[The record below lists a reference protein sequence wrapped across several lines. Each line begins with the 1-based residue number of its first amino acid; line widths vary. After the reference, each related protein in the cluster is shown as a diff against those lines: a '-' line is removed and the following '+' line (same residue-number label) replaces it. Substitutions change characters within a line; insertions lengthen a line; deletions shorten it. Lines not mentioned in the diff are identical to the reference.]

1 MLYIFSLCRK
11 IKYMK
16 NFFKKMQPNRKK
28 GNIQVKGILKKE
40 FRSKLEVKN
49 RKIYNYMSNN
59 ILKIEDIMND
69 YTNYIYT
76 IIRNSYVNLPD
87 EDVEE
92 IVLDVFLTL
101 WNNQGKL
108 DINKKLSSY
117 IVGITRNLIKKKYRN
132 LIKNDNIEDYENQLV
147 DLTNIELIFSEN
159 EKQKVILE
167 ELEKRK
173 KDDKEIFIQYY
184 YEERNIKEIS
194 KIFNI
199 SESKVKSKLFR
210 IRKKLK
216 KVLNGRGYGTN
227 E

>member
-1 MLYIFSLCRK
+1 M
-11 IKYMK
+11 
-16 NFFKKMQPNRKK
+16 
-28 GNIQVKGILKKE
+28 
-40 FRSKLEVKN
+40 EVKN

-92 IVLDVFLTL
+92 IVLDVFLTI
-101 WNNQGKL
+101 WNNQSKL

-117 IVGITRNLIKKKYRN
+117 IVGITRNLIKKKYRDY
-132 LIKNDNIEDYENQLV
+132 ITNDNIEDYEEQLV
-147 DLTNIELIFSEN
+147 DLTNIELRFSKN
-159 EKQKVILE
+159 EKQKVILN
-167 ELEKRK
+167 ELEKMK
-173 KDDKEIFIQYY
+173 KEDKEIFIQYY

-194 KIFNI
+194 KIFNV

>member
-1 MLYIFSLCRK
+1 M
-11 IKYMK
+11 
-16 NFFKKMQPNRKK
+16 
-28 GNIQVKGILKKE
+28 
-40 FRSKLEVKN
+40 EVKN

-76 IIRNSYVNLPD
+76 IIRNSYINLPD

-92 IVLDVFLTL
+92 IVLDVFLTI
-101 WNNQGKL
+101 WNNQNKL
-108 DINKKLSSY
+108 DINKKISSY

-132 LIKNDNIEDYENQLV
+132 YITNDNIEDYEEQLV
-147 DLTNIELIFSEN
+147 DLTNIELTFSEN
-159 EKQKVILE
+159 ERKKEILN
-167 ELEKRK
+167 ELEKMK
-173 KDDKEIFIQYY
+173 NEDKEIFIQYY

>member
-1 MLYIFSLCRK
+1 M
-11 IKYMK
+11 
-16 NFFKKMQPNRKK
+16 NFFSKKCNQIEKN

-59 ILKIEDIMND
+59 ILNMEDIMND

-92 IVLDVFLTL
+92 IVLDVFLTI
-101 WNNQGKL
+101 WNNQSKL

-132 LIKNDNIEDYENQLV
+132 YITNDNIEDYEEQLV

-159 EKQKVILE
+159 EKQNVILN
-167 ELEKRK
+167 ELEKMK
-173 KDDKEIFIQYY
+173 NEDKEIFIQYY

>member
-1 MLYIFSLCRK
+1 M
-11 IKYMK
+11 
-16 NFFKKMQPNRKK
+16 
-28 GNIQVKGILKKE
+28 
-40 FRSKLEVKN
+40 EVKN

-92 IVLDVFLTL
+92 IVLDVFLTI
-101 WNNQGKL
+101 WNNQSKL

-117 IVGITRNLIKKKYRN
+117 IVGIIRNLIKKKYRN
-132 LIKNDNIEDYENQLV
+132 YIANDNIEDYEEQLV

-159 EKQKVILE
+159 EKQKVILN
-167 ELEKRK
+167 ELEKMK
-173 KDDKEIFIQYY
+173 NEDKEIFIQYY

>member
-1 MLYIFSLCRK
+1 M
-11 IKYMK
+11 
-16 NFFKKMQPNRKK
+16 
-28 GNIQVKGILKKE
+28 
-40 FRSKLEVKN
+40 EVKN
-49 RKIYNYMSNN
+49 RKIYNYMNDN
-59 ILKIEDIMND
+59 ILKLEDIMND

-92 IVLDVFLTL
+92 IVLDVFLTI
-101 WNNQGKL
+101 WNNQSKL

-117 IVGITRNLIKKKYRN
+117 IVGITRNLIKKKYRDY
-132 LIKNDNIEDYENQLV
+132 ITNDNIEDYEDQLI
-147 DLTNIELIFSEN
+147 DLTNIELTFSEKD
-159 EKQKVILE
+159 KQKVILN
-167 ELEKRK
+167 ELEKMK

>member
-1 MLYIFSLCRK
+1 M
-11 IKYMK
+11 
-16 NFFKKMQPNRKK
+16 
-28 GNIQVKGILKKE
+28 
-40 FRSKLEVKN
+40 EVKN

-92 IVLDVFLTL
+92 IVLDVFLTI
-101 WNNQGKL
+101 WNNQSKL

-117 IVGITRNLIKKKYRN
+117 IVGITRNLIKKKYRDY
-132 LIKNDNIEDYENQLV
+132 ITNDNIEDYEEQLV
-147 DLTNIELIFSEN
+147 DLTNIELIFSKN
-159 EKQKVILE
+159 EKQKVILN
-167 ELEKRK
+167 ELEKMK
-173 KDDKEIFIQYY
+173 KEDKEIFIQYY

-194 KIFNI
+194 KIFNV

>member
-1 MLYIFSLCRK
+1 M
-11 IKYMK
+11 
-16 NFFKKMQPNRKK
+16 
-28 GNIQVKGILKKE
+28 
-40 FRSKLEVKN
+40 EVKN
-49 RKIYNYMSNN
+49 RKICDYMSNN

-76 IIRNSYVNLPD
+76 IIRNSYINLPD

-92 IVLDVFLTL
+92 IVLDVFLTI
-101 WNNQGKL
+101 WNNQNKL

-132 LIKNDNIEDYENQLV
+132 NITNDNIEDYEDQLV
-147 DLTNIELIFSEN
+147 DLTNIELAFSEN
-159 EKQKVILE
+159 ERKKEILKA
-167 ELEKRK
+167 LEKMK
-173 KDDKEIFIQYY
+173 NEDKEIFIQYY

>member
-1 MLYIFSLCRK
+1 M
-11 IKYMK
+11 
-16 NFFKKMQPNRKK
+16 
-28 GNIQVKGILKKE
+28 
-40 FRSKLEVKN
+40 EVKN

-92 IVLDVFLTL
+92 IVLDVFLTI
-101 WNNQGKL
+101 WNNQSKL

-132 LIKNDNIEDYENQLV
+132 YITNDNIEDYEEQLV
-147 DLTNIELIFSEN
+147 DLINIELTFSEN
-159 EKQKVILE
+159 ERKKEILNA
-167 ELEKRK
+167 LEKMK
-173 KDDKEIFIQYY
+173 NEDKEIFIQYY
-184 YEERNIKEIS
+184 YEERSIKEIS

-216 KVLNGRGYGTN
+216 KVLNERGYGTN

>member
-1 MLYIFSLCRK
+1 M
-11 IKYMK
+11 
-16 NFFKKMQPNRKK
+16 
-28 GNIQVKGILKKE
+28 
-40 FRSKLEVKN
+40 EVKN
-49 RKIYNYMSNN
+49 IKIYNYMSNN
-59 ILKIEDIMND
+59 ILNMEDIMND

-76 IIRNSYVNLPD
+76 IIRNSYINLPN

-92 IVLDVFLTL
+92 IVLDVFLTI
-101 WNNQGKL
+101 WNNQNKL

-132 LIKNDNIEDYENQLV
+132 YITNDNIEDYEEQLV
-147 DLTNIELIFSEN
+147 DLTNIELTFSEN
-159 EKQKVILE
+159 ERKKEILNA
-167 ELEKRK
+167 LEKMK
-173 KDDKEIFIQYY
+173 NEDKEIFIQYY

>member
-1 MLYIFSLCRK
+1 M
-11 IKYMK
+11 
-16 NFFKKMQPNRKK
+16 
-28 GNIQVKGILKKE
+28 
-40 FRSKLEVKN
+40 EVKN
-49 RKIYNYMSNN
+49 RKIYNYISNN

-92 IVLDVFLTL
+92 IVLDVFLTI
-101 WNNQGKL
+101 WNNQRKL

-117 IVGITRNLIKKKYRN
+117 IVGITRNLIKKKYRSYITN
-132 LIKNDNIEDYENQLV
+132 ENIEDYEDQLV

-159 EKQKVILE
+159 EKQKVILD
-167 ELEKRK
+167 ELEKMENE
-173 KDDKEIFIQYY
+173 DKEIFIQYY

>member
-1 MLYIFSLCRK
+1 M
-11 IKYMK
+11 
-16 NFFKKMQPNRKK
+16 
-28 GNIQVKGILKKE
+28 
-40 FRSKLEVKN
+40 EVKN

-76 IIRNSYVNLPD
+76 IIRNSYINLPD

-92 IVLDVFLTL
+92 IVLDVFLTI
-101 WNNQGKL
+101 WNNQNKL

-132 LIKNDNIEDYENQLV
+132 YTTNDNIEDYEEQLV

-159 EKQKVILE
+159 EKQKVILN
-167 ELEKRK
+167 ELEKMK
-173 KDDKEIFIQYY
+173 NEDKEIFIQYY

>member
-1 MLYIFSLCRK
+1 M
-11 IKYMK
+11 
-16 NFFKKMQPNRKK
+16 
-28 GNIQVKGILKKE
+28 
-40 FRSKLEVKN
+40 EVKN

-59 ILKIEDIMND
+59 ILKIEDIIND

-92 IVLDVFLTL
+92 IVLDVFLTI
-101 WNNQGKL
+101 WNNQSKL

-132 LIKNDNIEDYENQLV
+132 YITNDNIENYEEQLV

-159 EKQKVILE
+159 EKQKIILD
-167 ELEKRK
+167 ELEKMK
-173 KDDKEIFIQYY
+173 NEDKEIFIQYY

-199 SESKVKSKLFR
+199 
-210 IRKKLK
+210 
-216 KVLNGRGYGTN
+216 LNQK
-227 E
+227 

>member
-1 MLYIFSLCRK
+1 M
-11 IKYMK
+11 
-16 NFFKKMQPNRKK
+16 
-28 GNIQVKGILKKE
+28 
-40 FRSKLEVKN
+40 EVKN
-49 RKIYNYMSNN
+49 RKIYNYISNN

-92 IVLDVFLTL
+92 IVLDVFLTI
-101 WNNQGKL
+101 WNNQSKL

-132 LIKNDNIEDYENQLV
+132 YITNDNIEDYEDQLV
-147 DLTNIELIFSEN
+147 DLTNIELIISEN
-159 EKQKVILE
+159 EKQKVILG
-167 ELEKRK
+167 ELEKMK
-173 KDDKEIFIQYY
+173 NEDKEVFIQYY

-194 KIFNI
+194 KMFNI

>member
-1 MLYIFSLCRK
+1 M
-11 IKYMK
+11 
-16 NFFKKMQPNRKK
+16 
-28 GNIQVKGILKKE
+28 
-40 FRSKLEVKN
+40 EVKN

-59 ILKIEDIMND
+59 ILKIEEIMND

-76 IIRNSYVNLPD
+76 VIRNSYINLPD

-92 IVLDVFLTL
+92 IVLDVFLTI
-101 WNNQGKL
+101 WNNQSKL

-132 LIKNDNIEDYENQLV
+132 YITNDNIEDYEDQLV

-167 ELEKRK
+167 ELEKMK
-173 KDDKEIFIQYY
+173 NEDKEIFIQYY
-184 YEERNIKEIS
+184 YKERNIKEIS

>member
-1 MLYIFSLCRK
+1 M
-11 IKYMK
+11 
-16 NFFKKMQPNRKK
+16 
-28 GNIQVKGILKKE
+28 
-40 FRSKLEVKN
+40 EVKN
-49 RKIYNYMSNN
+49 RKIYNYISNN

-92 IVLDVFLTL
+92 IVLDVFLTI
-101 WNNQGKL
+101 WNNQRKL

-132 LIKNDNIEDYENQLV
+132 YITNDNIEDYEEQLV
-147 DLTNIELIFSEN
+147 DLKNIELAFSEN
-159 EKQKVILE
+159 ERKKEILNA
-167 ELEKRK
+167 LEKMK
-173 KDDKEIFIQYY
+173 SEDKEIFIKYY

>member
-1 MLYIFSLCRK
+1 M
-11 IKYMK
+11 
-16 NFFKKMQPNRKK
+16 
-28 GNIQVKGILKKE
+28 
-40 FRSKLEVKN
+40 EVKN

-76 IIRNSYVNLPD
+76 IIRNSYVNLPY

-92 IVLDVFLTL
+92 IVLDVFLTI
-101 WNNQGKL
+101 WNNQNKL

-132 LIKNDNIEDYENQLV
+132 YVTNDNIEDYEEQLV

-159 EKQKVILE
+159 EKQKVILN
-167 ELEKRK
+167 ELEKMK
-173 KDDKEIFIQYY
+173 NEDKEIFIQYY

-194 KIFNI
+194 KMFNI

-210 IRKKLK
+210 VRKKLK

>member
-1 MLYIFSLCRK
+1 M
-11 IKYMK
+11 
-16 NFFKKMQPNRKK
+16 
-28 GNIQVKGILKKE
+28 
-40 FRSKLEVKN
+40 EVKN
-49 RKIYNYMSNN
+49 RKIYNYMNDN

-76 IIRNSYVNLPD
+76 IIRNSFINLPD

-92 IVLDVFLTL
+92 IVLDVFLTI
-101 WNNQGKL
+101 WNNQNKL

-117 IVGITRNLIKKKYRN
+117 IVGITRNLIKKKYRDY
-132 LIKNDNIEDYENQLV
+132 ITNDNIEDYEEQLV
-147 DLTNIELIFSEN
+147 DLTNIELTFSKKD
-159 EKQKVILE
+159 KQKVILN
-167 ELEKRK
+167 ELEKMK

>member
-1 MLYIFSLCRK
+1 M
-11 IKYMK
+11 
-16 NFFKKMQPNRKK
+16 
-28 GNIQVKGILKKE
+28 
-40 FRSKLEVKN
+40 EVKN
-49 RKIYNYMSNN
+49 RKIYNYMNNN

-76 IIRNSYVNLPD
+76 IIRNSYINLSD

-92 IVLDVFLTL
+92 IVLDVFLTI
-101 WNNQGKL
+101 WNNQNKL

-132 LIKNDNIEDYENQLV
+132 YTTNDNIEDYEEQLV
-147 DLTNIELIFSEN
+147 DLTNIELIFLEN
-159 EKQKVILE
+159 EKQKVILN
-167 ELEKRK
+167 ELEKMK
-173 KDDKEIFIQYY
+173 NEDKEIFIQYY
-184 YEERNIKEIS
+184 YEERSIKEIS
-194 KIFNI
+194 KIFNM

-216 KVLNGRGYGTN
+216 KVLNGRGDGTN

>member
-1 MLYIFSLCRK
+1 
-11 IKYMK
+11 
-16 NFFKKMQPNRKK
+16 
-28 GNIQVKGILKKE
+28 
-40 FRSKLEVKN
+40 
-49 RKIYNYMSNN
+49 MSNN

-76 IIRNSYVNLPD
+76 IIRNSFINLPD

-92 IVLDVFLTL
+92 IVLDVFLTI
-101 WNNQGKL
+101 WNNQSKL

-132 LIKNDNIEDYENQLV
+132 YITNENIEDYEEQLV
-147 DLTNIELIFSEN
+147 DLTNIELILSEN
-159 EKQKVILE
+159 EKQKVILN
-167 ELEKRK
+167 ELEKMK
-173 KDDKEIFIQYY
+173 KEDKEIFIQYY
-184 YEERNIKEIS
+184 YGERKINEIA
-194 KIFNI
+194 KMFNI

>member
-1 MLYIFSLCRK
+1 M
-11 IKYMK
+11 
-16 NFFKKMQPNRKK
+16 
-28 GNIQVKGILKKE
+28 
-40 FRSKLEVKN
+40 EVKN
-49 RKIYNYMSNN
+49 RKIYNYMNNN

-69 YTNYIYT
+69 YTNYICT
-76 IIRNSYVNLPD
+76 IIRNSYANLPD
-87 EDVEE
+87 EDIEE
-92 IVLDVFLTL
+92 IVLDVFLTI
-101 WNNQGKL
+101 WNNQNKL

-132 LIKNDNIEDYENQLV
+132 YTTNDNIEDYEDQLV

-159 EKQKVILE
+159 EKQKVILN
-167 ELEKRK
+167 ELEKMK
-173 KDDKEIFIQYY
+173 NEDKEIFIQYY
-184 YEERNIKEIS
+184 YGERKINEIA
-194 KIFNI
+194 KMFNI

>member
-1 MLYIFSLCRK
+1 M
-11 IKYMK
+11 
-16 NFFKKMQPNRKK
+16 
-28 GNIQVKGILKKE
+28 
-40 FRSKLEVKN
+40 EVKN

-59 ILKIEDIMND
+59 ILNMEDIMND

-76 IIRNSYVNLPD
+76 IIRNSYINLPN

-92 IVLDVFLTL
+92 IVLDVFLTI
-101 WNNQGKL
+101 WNNQNKL

-132 LIKNDNIEDYENQLV
+132 YTTNDNIEDYEDQLV

-159 EKQKVILE
+159 EKQKVILN
-167 ELEKRK
+167 ELEKMK
-173 KDDKEIFIQYY
+173 NEDKEIFIQYY
-184 YEERNIKEIS
+184 YGERKINEIA
-194 KIFNI
+194 KMFNI